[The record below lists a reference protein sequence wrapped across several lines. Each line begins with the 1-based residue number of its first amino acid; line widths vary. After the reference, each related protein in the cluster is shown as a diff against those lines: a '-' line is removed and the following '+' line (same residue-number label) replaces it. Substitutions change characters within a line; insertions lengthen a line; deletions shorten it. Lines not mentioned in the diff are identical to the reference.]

1 MAKFQKTKREDYESG
16 GDSDENYDPEGFRG
30 KLRAEEMPKGK
41 RGVWY
46 MCYRSSGVGRR
57 EHNCFD
63 TSWPTPRLDE
73 RKRQADG
80 QKHAPTHQ
88 NYAGLLNLENAQ
100 QQSSTEDQKSHLNA
114 PKCKIRKPQRC
125 IHVRPLTSRL

>member
-1 MAKFQKTKREDYESG
+1 MTKFQKTKREDYESR
-16 GDSDENYDPEGFRG
+16 GDSDENYDPEDFRG
-30 KLRAEEMPKGK
+30 KLQAEEMPKGK
-41 RGVWY
+41 CGIWY
-46 MCYRSSGVGRR
+46 MRSRSADVGGR

-63 TSWPTPRLDE
+63 TWWPMPRLDE

-100 QQSSTEDQKSHLNA
+100 QQSST
-114 PKCKIRKPQRC
+114 
-125 IHVRPLTSRL
+125 